1 VHLGTNKENTMTY
14 YAALDVSLRS
24 VAVCIIDDEGNYH
37 LETKV
42 PSEVEDIVQCLE
54 GFEGEIELVGF
65 EAGMLTQYL
74 SYGLTAAAFQAVCL
88 ETHHV
93 KEALKA
99 MRNKTDKNDARGIAQ
114 LLRTGWYRAVHVK
127 SVESH
132 EVRALLSSR
141 RVILRKCVDLENE
154 LRGLLRIFG
163 TKLPSRLDH
172 GSFEEMVRAPIEA
185 DPALRRALLPMLELR
200 GMLYQAF
207 VKLDTQVTAM
217 SREDTVCQRLM
228 TVPGVGPVTALTFK
242 AGVDDPT
249 RFKNSRLVA
258 AHFGL
263 TPKREQ
269 SGEMAYDGRISRKG
283 DVEVRCAL
291 YLAAHALLTRN
302 KEWSPLKAWGVKLR
316 KIKGHRKATIAVA
329 RKLAVILHRM
339 WIDETDFRWHSED
352 RAA

>member
-1 VHLGTNKENTMTY
+1 MTY

-24 VAVCIIDDEGNYH
+24 VAVCIIDDQGQFHFEA
-37 LETKV
+37 KI
-42 PSEVEDIVQCLE
+42 PSEIEDIVACLE
-54 GFEGEIELVGF
+54 AFDGDIELIGF

-74 SYGLTAAAFQAVCL
+74 HYGLTGAGYPVMCL
-88 ETHHV
+88 EAHHV
-93 KEALKA
+93 SDALKA

-114 LLRTGWYRAVHVK
+114 LLRTGWYQPVHVK

-132 EVRALLSSR
+132 QVRAMLSSR
-141 RVILRKCVDLENE
+141 RVILKKCIDLENE

-163 TKLPSRLDH
+163 TKLPPHLSH
-172 GSFEEMVRAPIEA
+172 GTFEEVVTERIEA
-185 DPALRRALLPMLELR
+185 DPTFKEALLPMLELR
-200 GMLYQAF
+200 GLLYQAY
-207 VKLDTQVTAM
+207 VKLDTQVRRMA
-217 SREDTVCQRLM
+217 REDAVCQRLM

-249 RFKNSRLVA
+249 RFKNSRTVA

-269 SGEMAYDGRISRKG
+269 SGETDYDGRISRKG
-283 DVEVRCAL
+283 DTDVRCAL
-291 YLAAHALLTRN
+291 YLAAHSLITRQ
-302 KEWSPLKAWGVKLR
+302 KEASSLKAWGVKLM
-316 KIKGHRKATIAVA
+316 KTKGHRKATVAVA

-339 WIDETDFRWHSED
+339 WIDGNDFQRHSEK

>member
-1 VHLGTNKENTMTY
+1 MTY

-24 VAVCIIDDEGNYH
+24 VAVCIIDDQGKYH
-37 LETKV
+37 FERKI
-42 PSEVEDIVQCLE
+42 PSEVEDIVQCLKA
-54 GFEGEIELVGF
+54 FDGEIDRIGF

-74 SYGLTAAAFQAVCL
+74 HYGLTAAGFEVVCL

-93 KEALKA
+93 KESLKA

-114 LLRTGWYRAVHVK
+114 LLRTGWYQAVHVK
-127 SVESH
+127 SLQSH
-132 EVRALLSSR
+132 EIRALLSSR

-163 TKLPSRLDH
+163 TKLPSRLAH
-172 GSFEEMVRAPIEA
+172 GIFEDEVRAPIEA

-207 VKLDTQVTAM
+207 LKLDTQVRAM
-217 SREDTVCQRLM
+217 AREDAVCQRLM
-228 TVPGVGPVTALTFK
+228 SAPGVGPVTALTFK
-242 AGVDDPT
+242 AAVDDPT
-249 RFKNSRLVA
+249 RFKNSRNVA

-269 SGEMAYDGRISRKG
+269 SGEVDYDGRISRKG
-283 DVEVRCAL
+283 DTQVRCAL
-291 YLAAHALLTRN
+291 FLAAHAVLTRE
-302 KEWSPLKAWGVKLR
+302 KQWSSLKAWGVKLA
-316 KIKGHRKATIAVA
+316 KTKGHRKATIAVA

-339 WIDETDFRWHSED
+339 WIDDTDFRWRSED